1 MQIEVYE
8 PVHGDRA
15 TVVEAMIHLPNHDT
29 VLVSGEALRHPD
41 DKNDH
46 ELATLLATGRALER
60 AGKKLTKRANGLVR
74 HNDYLAALKD
84 KQKEGKNKR
93 HLLKRSKV

>member
-1 MQIEVYE
+1 MQIEVSE

-15 TVVEAMIHLPNHDT
+15 TVVEALIYLPSGDT

-60 AGKKLTKRANGLVR
+60 AGKKLTKRADGLVR
-74 HNDYLAALKD
+74 HNDYLAELKAE
-84 KQKEGKNKR
+84 QKHGKNKR
-93 HLLKRSKV
+93 RLLQKTR